1 MAEGKP
7 NPLDQIKD
15 LISQMQQLG
24 NTNVVG
30 LDIGTSSIKVCEL
43 SGAKGKYKL
52 QKFGLVKL
60 ADDVFIEDQL
70 EKPEVVIEAI
80 KEALKIA
87 NISNQSVAIGLYG
100 PNTICKRLPM
110 PSGTPQEIEDQVM
123 WESEQY
129 IPFGA
134 DVSSIGHQIL
144 GENEGGGVDVFI
156 TAAREDLIEKYQG
169 LAKEVGLK
177 VKVVDLSMVALS
189 NVFEHSVFD
198 KLEKYSN
205 GSLVMD
211 IGAQTTKMLVYK
223 NGAPVY
229 SREIN
234 FGGKIV
240 SEEIQRQMGVSY
252 DEAEDLKI
260 HGDES
265 GNLPEEILQICES
278 TIQNLFSE
286 VKKALNFYLSTNT
299 EDKIEF
305 AFITGGTS
313 RLPGI
318 KEGIEKLLEVPT
330 EYLNPVK
337 RIDIDGKLSGQMQ
350 DLIPV
355 IGTVAIGLSMR
366 RP

>member
-1 MAEGKP
+1 VAEGKP

-30 LDIGTSSIKVCEL
+30 LDIGSSSIKVCEL
-43 SGAKGKYKL
+43 SGSKGKYKL

-70 EKPEVVIEAI
+70 EKPEVVVEAI
-80 KEALKIA
+80 KEAFKQAGIT
-87 NISNQSVAIGLYG
+87 NQGVAIGLYG

-156 TAAREDLIEKYQG
+156 SAAREDLIEKYQG
-169 LAKEVGLK
+169 LATEAGLK
-177 VKVVDLSMVALS
+177 TKVVDLAMITLS
-189 NVFEHSVFD
+189 NVFEHSMFD
-198 KLEKYSN
+198 KIDNYAA
-205 GSLVMD
+205 GTLVMD

-234 FGGKIV
+234 FGGKVI

-265 GNLPEEILQICES
+265 GNLPEEILQIS
-278 TIQNLFSE
+278 SSSIQNLFSE

-299 EDKIEF
+299 EDKIEY

-330 EYLNPVK
+330 DYLNPIR
-337 RIDIDGKLSGQMQ
+337 RIDLDGKISNQVRE
-350 DLIPV
+350 LIPV
-355 IGTVAIGLSMR
+355 LGSVAIGLSMR